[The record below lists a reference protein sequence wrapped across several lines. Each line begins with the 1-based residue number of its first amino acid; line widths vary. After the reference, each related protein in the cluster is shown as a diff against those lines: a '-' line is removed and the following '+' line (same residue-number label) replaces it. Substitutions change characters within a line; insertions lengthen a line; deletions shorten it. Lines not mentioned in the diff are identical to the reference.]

1 MFYSRLFASIRGSR
15 VSFEKFCLIAPARL
29 RLICVVAC
37 PMKKG
42 MYWIFWIP
50 VATLALVFLLTTN
63 ALVREKDVVSVARRT
78 VSITTRDGERLAAE
92 LFQPREKP
100 IRKYPG
106 VVLLSPFL
114 ESRQTYIKIDSAIA
128 QAGMVVL
135 SVDVRES
142 GESARHKTMNLSS
155 PRKLDLDANAALRF
169 LAKDPLTDST
179 RLAILGT
186 ALTARAAVL
195 GAGENKNVR
204 ALVLVSALLDSA
216 ALDLIKKTP
225 SRPLLLLCSFE
236 DAVAGPPSRS
246 LYESSKNPYNQFH
259 AYLNAGEGSEIWW
272 SPARG
277 EMALLI
283 IDWLAKQ
290 LKR

>member
-1 MFYSRLFASIRGSR
+1 
-15 VSFEKFCLIAPARL
+15 
-29 RLICVVAC
+29 
-37 PMKKG
+37 MKKSIDP
-42 MYWIFWIP
+42 IFWIP
-50 VATLALVFLLTTN
+50 VAAVALVFVLVKS
-63 ALVREKDVVSVARRT
+63 ALVWEKDVITVAQKNVSL
-78 VSITTRDGERLAAE
+78 TTSDGERLAAE

-106 VVLLSPFL
+106 VALLSPFL
-114 ESRQTYIKIDSAIA
+114 EPRQTYIKIDSALA

-142 GESARHKTMNLSS
+142 GASAHNKTMNLSS
-155 PRKLDLDANAALRF
+155 PRRLDLDAKAALRF

-186 ALTARAAVL
+186 ALTARAALL

-204 ALVLVSALLDSA
+204 ALVLVSALVDSV
-216 ALDLIKKTP
+216 ALELSTKTP
-225 SRPLLLLCSFE
+225 WRPFLLLCSFE
-236 DAVAGPPSRS
+236 DAVAGPQARS
-246 LYESSKNPYNQFH
+246 LYESSKNPHSQFH